1 MQSSAIKW
9 NQVQK
14 LATLAV
20 PVVLTG
26 FAVCFCIQH
35 LQRWKGKRQRCLPTG
50 TRRHVGGAC
59 QIELT
64 SPSTKMWKV
73 LKSGLEDVGS
83 NKPFSCLQPARWF
96 SSLIKGMSQV
106 MSWCHGFEQFLN
118 AHVKYS
124 SANMSS
130 LKVIDTLGDHAAIL
144 TGHSVGAISLQLHE
158 GKGQRQR
165 CGTPGARWHAW
176 GTCPLRLH
184 RFNFPRTRFS
194 PETVIS
200 HRGVESFCRA

>member
-1 MQSSAIKW
+1 M
-9 NQVQK
+9 QK
-14 LATLAV
+14 LAALAV

-26 FAVCFCIQH
+26 FAVCSCIQH

-83 NKPFSCLQPARWF
+83 NKPFSCLQPARWL

-130 LKVIDTLGDHAAIL
+130 LRVIDTFRYHAAIL
-144 TGHSVGAISLQLHE
+144 EGRAVFPISLQHHE
-158 GKGQRQR
+158 RKGQRQR
-165 CGTPGARWHAW
+165 CGTPGARERSS
-176 GTCPLRLH
+176 GTFERFECLSQVFPWLRHMFHL
-184 RFNFPRTRFS
+184 S
-194 PETVIS
+194 S
-200 HRGVESFCRA
+200 